1 MDLSQSTLKRVHDI
15 AVQYDT
21 PADQILTRI
30 NDLLDVA
37 CEIGAPLEQRL
48 EACFWLQAYD
58 VYPSGVVVGAPSAE
72 EYANYVAQVSAVADD
87 LARKG

>member
-1 MDLSQSTLKRVHDI
+1 MDLSQRTLNRVHEI

-30 NDLLDVA
+30 NDLLDSA

-48 EACFWLQAYD
+48 ESCFWLQSYD
-58 VYPSGVVVGAPSAE
+58 VYPAGIVIGAPSAE
-72 EYANYVAQVSAVADD
+72 EYANYVSQVSAVADD
-87 LARKG
+87 LAKKG